1 MPKLLF
7 IVFTFLMIPVSAV
20 EEADRAFYAMDY
32 ALAIRM
38 YEAHLNQKND
48 SEAYWKLA
56 RAYLCSGDI
65 SAGAEREMFY
75 RKALTAVESSIQLD
89 RTNSHAYA
97 WFAACLG
104 SVAIFEGSESK
115 IKACYGI
122 KAALDTALML
132 DPSNDVAW
140 SVLGSY
146 YKALGGINWFERQL
160 ANLFL
165 GGLPEG
171 GYEDAEKALLTA
183 VSLAPD
189 VLRHRFE
196 LGVLYYDWDK
206 KDKTLECFEYAMTL
220 KPAMA
225 SDKRR
230 ISKMKEF
237 TEKRN
242 LPR

>member
-1 MPKLLF
+1 MNQLLF
-7 IVFTFLMIPVSAV
+7 MSLIFLLLPVSAV
-20 EEADRAFYAMDY
+20 EEADRAFHAMDY
-32 ALAIRM
+32 QLAIRM
-38 YEAHLNQKND
+38 YETHLHQNKD
-48 SEAYWKLA
+48 SEAQWKLA

-65 SAGAEREMFY
+65 TTGAEREMFY

-89 RTNSHAYA
+89 RTNSQAYA
-97 WFAACLG
+97 WYAACLG

-115 IKACYGI
+115 IKACYKI
-122 KAALDTALML
+122 KAALDTALIL
-132 DPSNDVAW
+132 DPTNDVAW

-171 GYEDAEKALLTA
+171 GYEDSEKALLKA
-183 VSLAPD
+183 ISLEPD

-206 KDKTLECFEYAMTL
+206 KDKTQACFEYAMTL

-230 ISKMKEF
+230 LSKMKEF
-237 TEKRN
+237 MEKHN